1 MNHRDRLERRK
12 QVAKYLKNHTRT
24 QTIKEFDVSRSYIS
38 LVIKEFGLKVPFED
52 QIRFTAYP
60 TIALIQ
66 NTDFSFGEIARKLHC
81 SRQAVSQIAGKMRD
95 NKIKFVERIGD

>member
-1 MNHRDRLERRK
+1 MTHRERLEIRK
-12 QVAKYLKNHTRT
+12 QIAEYLKNHTRI
-24 QTIKEFDVSRSYIS
+24 QTMEKFDASRSYIS
-38 LVIKEFGLKVPFED
+38 LIIKEFGLKVPFED

-81 SRQAVSQIAGKMRD
+81 SRQAVSQVAGKMRD
-95 NKIKFVERIGD
+95 NKIKFVERI